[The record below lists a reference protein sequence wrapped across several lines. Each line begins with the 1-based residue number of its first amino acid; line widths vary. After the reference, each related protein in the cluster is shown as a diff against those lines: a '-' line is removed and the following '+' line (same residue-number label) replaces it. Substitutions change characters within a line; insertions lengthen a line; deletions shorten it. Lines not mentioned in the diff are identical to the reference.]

1 MTNCV
6 SVRPF
11 GYLKADL
18 RLALCLLPRVL
29 SDEREER
36 AQTFLEDNNQS
47 AVAQD
52 VVHAASGREC
62 VPRHNVIAGPLTV
75 GSARRGVRGLLWV
88 AHLRAQVFAWK
99 STTTFKGLKQ
109 GCRQSSNGAP

>member
-1 MTNCV
+1 MYKITVCY
-6 SVRPF
+6 
-11 GYLKADL
+11 G
-18 RLALCLLPRVL
+18 
-29 SDEREER
+29 ER

-52 VVHAASGREC
+52 VVHASGREC

-75 GSARRGVRGLLWV
+75 GTALARGAGCGLLWV